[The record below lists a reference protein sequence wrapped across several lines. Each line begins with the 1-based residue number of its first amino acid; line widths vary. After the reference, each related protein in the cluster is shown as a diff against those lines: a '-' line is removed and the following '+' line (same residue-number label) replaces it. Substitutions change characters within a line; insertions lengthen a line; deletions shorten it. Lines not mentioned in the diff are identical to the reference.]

1 MLQTRTITT
10 TADEVHF
17 APKRG
22 AILLVEDRAD
32 VREGLVQ
39 LLEMHGFD
47 VRDAA
52 DAENALRQLEDTPDD
67 FALVLLDLVLPGR
80 LSGHDLRARQLADP
94 HTALVPTVVVSAC
107 EPEPQAQAR
116 LRPAAWLEKPFR
128 FDALLSIVKQH
139 VVTDYC

>member
-1 MLQTRTITT
+1 MVQTRTITT
-10 TADEVHF
+10 TADEVHGS
-17 APKRG
+17 PRRG

-39 LLEMHGFD
+39 LLQMHGFD

-52 DAENALRQLEDTPDD
+52 DAENGLRQLEDRPDE
-67 FALVLLDLVLPGR
+67 FALVLLDLMLPGR
-80 LSGHDLRARQLADP
+80 LSGRDLRARQLADP
-94 HTALVPTVVVSAC
+94 QTALVPTVVVSAC
-107 EPEPQAQAR
+107 EPEPQAQAQ

-139 VVTDYC
+139 VVADC